1 MVITIDMIIT
11 MVTIITIKDINSS
24 INVNEITPQ
33 SQSFGSDG
41 RVMTFGE
48 YVDDSGDNDHIGDD
62 DDNDEDCDE
71 KKGFWYLTIRR
82 GELSGFPESP
92 DWLFDWVGIRILDK
106 EGIKF
111 GQRHIHNS
119 PIRLFIP
126 TISMMTKAMI

>member
-92 DWLFDWVGIRILDK
+92 DWLFDWVGIRY
-106 EGIKF
+106 F
-111 GQRHIHNS
+111 
-119 PIRLFIP
+119 
-126 TISMMTKAMI
+126 